1 MEVTSPSFYN
11 MEERRSGTSGAG
23 GGACP
28 EKEDYIQITLTDE
41 EDIIDGFMKL
51 RIIFPN
57 LMRLTYDNS
66 RTRTDQALEA
76 AGEVEQKSEL
86 ELLEE
91 FYELQNNQPMNEEQI
106 EFAKMYLTNVVT
118 GKRYIKKLVE
128 DGIVDGWDDPRLV
141 SIAALRRR
149 GVDG

>member
-11 MEERRSGTSGAG
+11 MEERGSGTSGAG

-28 EKEDYIQITLTDE
+28 GKEDYIQITLTDE

-91 FYELQNNQPMNEEQI
+91 FYELQNNQPMNVEQI
-106 EFAKMYLTNVVT
+106 EFAKKLIEICKGDNQE
-118 GKRYIKKLVE
+118 GK
-128 DGIVDGWDDPRLV
+128 
-141 SIAALRRR
+141 
-149 GVDG
+149 